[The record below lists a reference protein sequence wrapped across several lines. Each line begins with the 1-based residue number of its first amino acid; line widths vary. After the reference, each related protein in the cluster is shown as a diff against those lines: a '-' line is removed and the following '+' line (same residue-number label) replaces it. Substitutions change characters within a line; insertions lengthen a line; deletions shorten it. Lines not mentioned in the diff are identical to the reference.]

1 METTYTLDDLEIV
14 TDAGAT
20 LPWREGYRYM
30 MVHGGCRIRIKA
42 PPEAPKPAPKK
53 VAAKEASDA
62 AL

>member
-42 PPEAPKPAPKK
+42 QPEPEKPAPKK
-53 VAAKEASDA
+53 VAKKEALDA